1 MVKIAFDAIKLLP
14 LFGVY
19 IWLSLW
25 ENNNK
30 SRMFGLVFFF
40 KAVYCST
47 RSHSLEKE
55 NIKRKRPLIFS
66 RWISNLNF
74 PINLIVYFSILDV
87 SIHVIH
93 LFLVNLWR
101 ENLDSITKILKF
113 TLFACPGYFFSELY
127 GSKLGSNNKNATVWE
142 KRV

>member
-1 MVKIAFDAIKLLP
+1 MVKIAFDVIKLLP
-14 LFGVY
+14 LFGIY

-25 ENNNK
+25 ENNKK

-40 KAVYCST
+40 FFKQFIVPLVLILSK
-47 RSHSLEKE
+47 KE

-93 LFLVNLWR
+93 LFLVHLWR

-113 TLFACPGYFFSELY
+113 TLFYLSWIFIFRALWL
-127 GSKLGSNNKNATVWE
+127 KA
-142 KRV
+142 R